1 MSLKHIVKTYLNK
14 CLYFEGLSPLL
25 RATIQPTFCS
35 LLLTRKYN
43 NPSAE
48 CILEAIGITMTS
60 NSTKFSNRSFTQ
72 IDGATIGSPDSG
84 SITDIFG
91 AVFLTRNLWKNAQG
105 NQTTFSGIEMTQ
117 LMFVRTQLK
126 RSSKK

>member
-1 MSLKHIVKTYLNK
+1 MTKDELMVCRDVSNFYPSCDTKNV
-14 CLYFEGLSPLL
+14 GMLSKK
-25 RATIQPTFCS
+25 

-43 NPSAE
+43 YPSAK
-48 CILEAIGITMTS
+48 CILEAIGMTMTS
-60 NSTKFSNRSFTQ
+60 NSTKFSNRFFTQ

-91 AVFLTRNLWKNAQG
+91 AVFIDKKFMEECPKK
-105 NQTTFSGIEMTQ
+105 QTIISCIEMTQ
-117 LMFVRTQLK
+117 LMFARTQLK